1 MRAGRH
7 RGLRRPRL
15 VHGTCHRPVAKAVQ
29 RRTLRGC
36 HRNWPERRYGLCR
49 PIPRSRHE
57 ETDRQAS
64 RRSARGRRTDDRRPR
79 ASEEPGGRPDL
90 GRRHQSPQARSR
102 RSTSCSP
109 SSRTPRAIR
118 SRSSNRRL
126 SRPCKSAI
134 AKSSSGRKNDS
145 SGSSTILRGGAAHG
159 ALALGRCGTVHDA
172 MLIVKSL
179 DDPDINVVVEANN
192 ALCWL
197 SRRPNGFG
205 RPVDPLA
212 SLPENANEQ
221 QRRDTMQ
228 VWCCAGPQGLA
239 RMVQPGGSLRRTRTA
254 ARPAR
259 NELPV
264 IRPPYAARL

>member
-1 MRAGRH
+1 M
-7 RGLRRPRL
+7 L
-15 VHGTCHRPVAKAVQ
+15 
-29 RRTLRGC
+29 
-36 HRNWPERRYGLCR
+36 W
-49 PIPRSRHE
+49 
-57 ETDRQAS
+57 
-64 RRSARGRRTDDRRPR
+64 
-79 ASEEPGGRPDL
+79 
-90 GRRHQSPQARSR
+90 
-102 RSTSCSP
+102 
-109 SSRTPRAIR
+109 
-118 SRSSNRRL
+118 
-126 SRPCKSAI
+126 
-134 AKSSSGRKNDS
+134 
-145 SGSSTILRGGAAHG
+145 
-159 ALALGRCGTVHDA
+159 ALGRCGTVHDA
-172 MLIVKSL
+172 LLIVKSL

-205 RPVDPLA
+205 RSIDPLA

-228 VWCCAGPQGLA
+228 VWRAAGPQGLA